1 MTKGDLIDAVAS
13 SASLTKAQSGAAVNA
28 IIDSISSSL
37 KKGNDVT
44 LIGFGSFKV
53 ASRKAREGRNPR
65 TGATI
70 KIPAKKSVTFVAGKA
85 LKDSVNSK

>member
-1 MTKGDLIDAVAS
+1 MTKGDLIDAIAS
-13 SASLTKAQSGAAVNA
+13 SASLTKTQAGAAVNA
-28 IIDSISSSL
+28 IIDSISLSL
-37 KKGNDVT
+37 QKGNDVT

-53 ASRKAREGRNPR
+53 SSRKAREGRNPR

-70 KIPAKKSVTFVAGKA
+70 KIPAKKSVTFVTGKA